1 MTVVEHR
8 LCRGVSVAIVVVAV
22 VCLWSLGDDQLAD
35 PTSTYPVEK
44 SARTAFIFGMFQM
57 LVAARILLAV
67 IRRTLQK
74 RRL

>member
-1 MTVVEHR
+1 MVERR

-22 VCLWSLGDDQLAD
+22 VYFWSLGDDLAD
-35 PTSTYPVEK
+35 PTSTYPVEQ

-67 IRRTLQK
+67 IRRTLQ
-74 RRL
+74 RRQNG